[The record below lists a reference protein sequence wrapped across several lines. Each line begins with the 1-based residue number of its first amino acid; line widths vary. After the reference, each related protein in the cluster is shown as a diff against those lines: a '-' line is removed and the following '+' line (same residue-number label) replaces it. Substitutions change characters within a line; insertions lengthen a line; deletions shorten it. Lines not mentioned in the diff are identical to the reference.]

1 MKYKNIQKHCYEDE
15 AGFHEHMEKSGGHGQ
30 VWAKV
35 HEDQIW
41 YYQEMLQAALD
52 MKEEDEEITF
62 SAGFENFVKDTD
74 VKIKSPEKKA
84 YVEDNPVE
92 GSQKMPET
100 PAKKPRRA

>member
-1 MKYKNIQKHCYEDE
+1 M
-15 AGFHEHMEKSGGHGQ
+15 
-30 VWAKV
+30 WATV
-35 HEDQIW
+35 DEDQVW
-41 YYQEMLQAALD
+41 YYQAMLQAALD
-52 MKEEDEEITF
+52 MKEEEDENEKITF

-84 YVEDNPVE
+84 RVEDNSVE